1 MRQHEAGAIV
11 TRANDAYL
19 AHDWYRAL
27 TPSQLEAYIRYV
39 FIALKENAYDV
50 DSRAQKNRRI
60 NWDGGENNY
69 GHKHKGIWQKVAKA
83 IKDHGVAPGLW
94 LAAHFSPTF
103 HAVRIAD
110 NKGFVDSR
118 PELLCSHLSPEV
130 YQRYTDT
137 FEEITLERCIAAE
150 YSAGTQLHLLAGVIE
165 DYDDRSFY
173 VLSDKTNV
181 NATPF
186 FRHAL
191 AVEADCQRAIAKYIT
206 AAALDYDLNQQ
217 LYDPLI
223 LLPKNANWVSAQL
236 REVVAE
242 NRKYWSRYHG

>member
-1 MRQHEAGAIV
+1 MRPQEAGAIA

-19 AHDWYRAL
+19 ADDWYKAL

-39 FIALKENAYDV
+39 FIALKEHAYDL
-50 DSRAQKNRRI
+50 DSRAQRSRRI
-60 NWDGGENNY
+60 NWDGGENNF
-69 GHKHKGIWQKVAKA
+69 GHKHKGIWQKIAKA
-83 IKDHGVAPGLW
+83 IRDRGANPGIW
-94 LAAHFSPTF
+94 MAAHFSPTF
-103 HAVRIAD
+103 HAVRIAE
-110 NKGFVDSR
+110 NKGFVDNR

-130 YQRYTDT
+130 YQKYIDT
-137 FEEITLERCIAAE
+137 FEEITLERCVAAE
-150 YSAGTQLHLLAGVIE
+150 YSVGTQLELLKHVIK
-165 DYDDRSFY
+165 DADDLSFY

-191 AVEADCQRAIAKYIT
+191 AVELGCQRAMDKNIV

-217 LYDPLI
+217 LYDELM
-223 LLPKNANWVSAQL
+223 LRPKNANWISAQL
-236 REVVAE
+236 KEVVAE